1 MTDYARARANMVESQ
16 LRPNRVSDPAVL
28 DAFRAVA
35 REEFL
40 PDWLKAKAYA
50 DEDIKVPGGTLIQP
64 MVLGRLI
71 NEASIAPTDHVLVVG
86 CPRGYAAAVISL
98 LSPNVATLHGTG
110 MGSATLPPGPFDV
123 ILLAGAVPQIPDHL
137 FGRLAD
143 GGRLVGVIRAAG
155 SRIGEAVI
163 IERIGDAQSRR
174 VLFDAASPYLP
185 GFDPAFTFAF

>member
-1 MTDYARARANMVESQ
+1 
-16 LRPNRVSDPAVL
+16 
-28 DAFRAVA
+28 
-35 REEFL
+35 
-40 PDWLKAKAYA
+40 
-50 DEDIKVPGGTLIQP
+50 
-64 MVLGRLI
+64 
-71 NEASIAPTDHVLVVG
+71 
-86 CPRGYAAAVISL
+86 
-98 LSPNVATLHGTG
+98 
-110 MGSATLPPGPFDV
+110 V